1 MRTKKRGGGIMA
13 ELLLKG
19 YLRTDYDGHPGL
31 DFRKNSPTSA
41 TVASIPNEIQG
52 RLNYEM
58 LDRGLGEKLTVI
70 PNCSLS
76 IWYTEDECSF
86 EEAQEALLNKLDGC
100 LTVHT
105 AFLGYSEYTIT
116 GLALDEFSI
125 GGHDLERE
133 LKDHMG
139 EYCWIRL
146 VV

>member
-1 MRTKKRGGGIMA
+1 MA

-19 YLRTDYDGHPGL
+19 YLGIDYDGHPGL
-31 DFRKNSPTSA
+31 DFKKNSTNRQW
-41 TVASIPNEIQG
+41 VCSIPNEIQY
-52 RLNYEM
+52 RFDYKMLN
-58 LDRGLGEKLTVI
+58 RGLGEKLTVI

-76 IWYTEDECSF
+76 IWYTDDECTF

-105 AFLGYSEYTIT
+105 VLLGYSEYTIT
-116 GLALDEFSI
+116 GLALDIFSI

-133 LKDHMG
+133 FKDHIG
-139 EYCWIRL
+139 EYCWIRI

>member
-1 MRTKKRGGGIMA
+1 MA

-31 DFRKNSPTSA
+31 DYRKNSPPSSPVTRS
-41 TVASIPNEIQG
+41 TVSSIPNEIQD
-52 RLNYEM
+52 RLSYQM

-70 PNCSLS
+70 PNYSLS

-105 AFLGYSEYTIT
+105 VFLGYSEYTIT

-133 LKDHMG
+133 LRDHMG
-139 EYCWIRL
+139 EYCWIRI